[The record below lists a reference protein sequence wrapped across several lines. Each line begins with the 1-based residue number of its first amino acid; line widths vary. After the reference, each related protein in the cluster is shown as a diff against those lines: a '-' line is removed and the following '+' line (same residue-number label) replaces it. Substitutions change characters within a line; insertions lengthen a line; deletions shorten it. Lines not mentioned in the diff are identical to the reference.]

1 MTPPRAALFV
11 AAAQRY
17 ASSFKIPALANNRSP
32 FVAAR
37 QAPAEQG
44 GRTAEVYSGG
54 FYRRGLAA
62 SSSAVRN
69 FVLWQ
74 ACGPPPGCNDTVVK
88 LVREK
93 QFAYVANARCAVL
106 ARVVVALLT
115 WRRV

>member
-1 MTPPRAALFV
+1 MFV

-17 ASSFKIPALANNRSP
+17 ASSFKIPALANNRGP

-62 SSSAVRN
+62 SSNAVRN
-69 FVLWQ
+69 FVLRQ
-74 ACGPPPGCNDTVVK
+74 ACGLLPGCNNTVVK
-88 LVREK
+88 LVHEK

-106 ARVVVALLT
+106 MRVVAALLT
-115 WRRV
+115 